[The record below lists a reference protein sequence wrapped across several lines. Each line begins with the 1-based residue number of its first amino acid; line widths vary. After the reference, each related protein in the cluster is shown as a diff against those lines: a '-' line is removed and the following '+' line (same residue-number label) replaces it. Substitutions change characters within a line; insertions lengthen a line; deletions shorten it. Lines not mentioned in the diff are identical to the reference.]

1 MDEINKKVIQD
12 NIIAHDLLSDS
23 HDSLVSYSRFKKNRK
38 QYFNKMLEILEQD
51 LVGKEVLEL
60 ACGTGI
66 FLEELSD
73 IKLEKYTG
81 LDLSPKMIDIASSK
95 IDEENSIPNKA
106 SFICDDFLT
115 SNKLVNEGY
124 DFIFSFSFIH
134 HLYSLDDFESKIFNL
149 LKKGGVF
156 IGMHEP
162 NPGTRKNLVS
172 KADSMLYKFSCQI
185 QTLFELITNQKKKFN
200 NKDKKYLE
208 SSFIDYQLD
217 HGNFEDYLDK
227 QITSK
232 YSYYDFFGINNFLPN
247 NYNAIIYRKEK

>member
-38 QYFNKMLEILEQD
+38 QYFNKMLEISEQD
-51 LVGKEVLEL
+51 LSGKEVLEL

-73 IKLEKYTG
+73 VGFGKYTG
-81 LDLSPKMIDIASSK
+81 LDLSPKMINIASSK
-95 IDEENSIPNKA
+95 IDKEKPIFKKA

-115 SNKLVNEGY
+115 SDKLVNESY

-134 HLYSLDDFESKIFNL
+134 HLYSLDDFESKIYNL

-162 NPGTRKNLVS
+162 NPGTRRNLVS
-172 KADSMLYKFSCQI
+172 KVDSMFYKFSCQI
-185 QTLFELITNQKKKFN
+185 QSFFELITNQKKKFN
-200 NKDKKYLE
+200 NLNKKYLE
-208 SSFIDYQLD
+208 SPYIDYQLD
-217 HGNFEDYLDK
+217 HGNFEEYLDK

-232 YSYYDFFGINNFLPN
+232 YSYYDFLGINNFLPN
-247 NYNAIIYRKEK
+247 NYNAVIIRKEK